1 MTQSVIYLGD
11 THLENAAAYLAG
23 LMHAWDWEFDYVRS
37 DESPSEDRLDA
48 GHALYILSDY
58 PSANLTDAAQAKIV
72 ERIADGAGLIMI
84 GGWES
89 FHGVGG
95 DWDGTPIGDKLPVEI
110 ADTDDRVNCDHPVLV
125 AKTASH
131 PAVDGLPWEERPPL
145 IGGFNRVTA
154 KADANVLLE
163 ARHFKANRNGEV
175 FQFEPTES
183 DPLLVVGEYGQGRV
197 AALTTDVAP
206 HWVGPLVDW
215 GDGRV
220 TAQADGAGD
229 VEVGDLY
236 ARFFRQLL
244 EWLRNN

>member
-23 LMHAWDWEFDYVRS
+23 LMHSWGWEFDFVRS
-37 DESPSEDRLDA
+37 DEPPTEELIDA

-58 PSANLTDAAQAKIV
+58 PAANFNAGLQTKIV
-72 ERIADGAGLIMI
+72 ERVANGAGLIMI

-89 FHGVGG
+89 FHGLGG
-95 DWDGTPIGDKLPVEI
+95 DWDGTAIGDILPVEI
-110 ADTDDRVNCDHPVLV
+110 GNSDDRVNCDHPVLV
-125 AKTASH
+125 AKMASH
-131 PAVDGLPWEERPPL
+131 PAVDGLPWDERPPL

-154 KADANVLLE
+154 RADATVLLE
-163 ARHFKANRNGEV
+163 ARHIQASRNADA
-175 FQFEPTES
+175 FQFEPNGS
-183 DPLLVVGEYGQGRV
+183 DPLLVIGEHGRGRV
-197 AALTTDVAP
+197 AAFTTDVAP

-215 GDGRV
+215 GDERV
-220 TAQADGAGD
+220 TAKANGAND
-229 VEVGDLY
+229 VEVGNLY